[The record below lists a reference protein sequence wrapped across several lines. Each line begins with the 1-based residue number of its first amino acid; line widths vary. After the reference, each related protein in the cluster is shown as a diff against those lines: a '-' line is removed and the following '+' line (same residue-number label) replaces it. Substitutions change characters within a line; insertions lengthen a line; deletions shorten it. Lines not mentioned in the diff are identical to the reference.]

1 MLKFDKRSII
11 CYNETMIDVFKRALY
26 YWNDEKNQRAKL
38 QQAYFATII
47 LLVMAAGLT
56 TLFSPTLGQHIMILA
71 AGLAAMYLVNAVAW
85 ALLDGLLIR
94 KLDVVKRTDRR
105 KK

>member
-1 MLKFDKRSII
+1 MFELLKNILFQWS
-11 CYNETMIDVFKRALY
+11 E
-26 YWNDEKNQRAKL
+26 EKNQRSKL

-47 LLVMAAGLT
+47 LLVMVAGLA

-94 KLDVVKRTDRR
+94 KLDMVKRTDRR

>member
-1 MLKFDKRSII
+1 
-11 CYNETMIDVFKRALY
+11 
-26 YWNDEKNQRAKL
+26 
-38 QQAYFATII
+38 
-47 LLVMAAGLT
+47 MAAGLT

-94 KLDVVKRTDRR
+94 KLDMVKRTDRR